1 MSLSVEYSYSELN
14 SMGLSLPYFLIARSN
29 QSHAYLEGC
38 IKITIV
44 FPEEGMLKSRD
55 PKKILQI
62 WIDWN
67 KASQQMQTIGSS
79 PSHVDFLE
87 RGKVKQLFEA
97 AQAAAK
103 QYQEEISNVGISIE
117 RQWETIY

>member
-1 MSLSVEYSYSELN
+1 MSVEYSYTELN
-14 SMGLSLPYFLIARSN
+14 RMGLSLPYFLIARSN
-29 QSHAYLEGC
+29 QSRAYLEGC

-44 FPEEGMLKSRD
+44 FPEEGILKSRD

-67 KASQQMQTIGSS
+67 ITSQQMQRIGSS
-79 PSHVDFLE
+79 LSHVDFLD
-87 RGKVKQLFEA
+87 RGKVKKLFEA

-103 QYQEEISNVGISIE
+103 QYQEEICNVGISIV
-117 RQWETIY
+117 RQWEPIY

>member
-44 FPEEGMLKSRD
+44 FTEEGMLKSRD

-103 QYQEEISNVGISIE
+103 QYQEEISNVGISIV

>member
-103 QYQEEISNVGISIE
+103 QYQEEISNVGISIV